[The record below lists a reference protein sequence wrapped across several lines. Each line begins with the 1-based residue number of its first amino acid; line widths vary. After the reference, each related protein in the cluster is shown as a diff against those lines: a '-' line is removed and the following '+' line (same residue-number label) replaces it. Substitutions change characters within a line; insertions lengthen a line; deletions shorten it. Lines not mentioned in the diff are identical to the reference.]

1 MKRVFGLWMAL
12 MLMLPTAASATESN
26 ITPIYGGDGV
36 KVDIGD
42 VGTIDLAEDFYYLD
56 QENVKK
62 FSQLNGNILN
72 GYEVAGMGPV
82 VEDQDWFVYFDYYDS
97 GHIKNAEKE
106 KIKPDKI
113 LKEIQE
119 GTEASNED
127 RPASDRIFVTGWDV
141 EPYYDK
147 DTHNLTW
154 SLLLED
160 SEKRPFV
167 NYQVKLLTREGYISL
182 ILVSASESRKEASDI
197 LSNEILPKFS
207 FVQGERYEDFDES
220 TDKVAEM
227 GLTGLILGGAGLAVA
242 KKVGLLLLLKKFWY
256 VIAAV
261 FVAGFNWLRKK
272 LGRKKD
278 QPEETSSTS
287 PQDPQ
292 GPDHPIS

>member
-1 MKRVFGLWMAL
+1 MKRVFGLLMAL
-12 MLMLPTAASATESN
+12 MLVLPTTALATESD
-26 ITPIYGGDGV
+26 IIPIFGGDGV
-36 KVDIGD
+36 KVDIGN
-42 VGTIDLAEDFYYLD
+42 VGTVELAEDFYYLD

-72 GYEVAGMGPV
+72 GQEVAGIGPLA
-82 VEDQDWFVYFDYYDS
+82 EDQDWFVYFDYYDS

-127 RPASDRIFVTGWDV
+127 RAASNQIFVTGWDV

-154 SLLLED
+154 SLMLED
-160 SEKRPFV
+160 NEKRPFV
-167 NYQVKLLTREGYISL
+167 NYQVKLLTREGYISM
-182 ILVSASESRKEASDI
+182 ILVTASESRKEASDI
-197 LSNEILPKFS
+197 LSNEILTKLS
-207 FVQGERYEDFDES
+207 IVQGERYEDFDES

-278 QPEETSSTS
+278 QPEESSSTAS
-287 PQDPQ
+287 QDPQ
-292 GPDHPIS
+292 GPDQTIS